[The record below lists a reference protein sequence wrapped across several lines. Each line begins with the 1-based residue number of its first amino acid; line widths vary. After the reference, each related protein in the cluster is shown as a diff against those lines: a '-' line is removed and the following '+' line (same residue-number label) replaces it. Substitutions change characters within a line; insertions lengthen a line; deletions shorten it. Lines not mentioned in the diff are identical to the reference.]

1 MTDIEIK
8 YEHGSM
14 VVHLENF
21 LSDGKISKVR
31 KLLKVIRQSYTPEC
45 EDQIKE
51 FVTQRVTNKEQFH
64 SDQVALAGKITN
76 IESNIDQLER
86 RLKGATISRN
96 AFKKSTPIHK
106 NKDWEMWNEQVSY
119 IRESLRESKKI
130 LAAVNREYKQNI
142 KDRSFYK
149 KVIEEIT

>member
-21 LSDGKISKVR
+21 LSDGKITKVR

-51 FVTQRVTNKEQFH
+51 FVMQRVTNKEQFH

-96 AFKKSTPIHK
+96 AFKKSTQIHK
-106 NKDWEMWNEQVSY
+106 NKDWEMWNEQIIS
-119 IRESLRESKKI
+119 IRESLRESKNF
-130 LAAVNREYKQNI
+130 LAAVNREYKQNV
-142 KDRSFYK
+142 KDRAFYK

>member
-21 LSDGKISKVR
+21 LSDGKITKVR

-51 FVTQRVTNKEQFH
+51 FVMQRVKNKEQFH

-96 AFKKSTPIHK
+96 AFKKSTQIHK
-106 NKDWEMWNEQVSY
+106 NKDWEMWNEQIIS
-119 IRESLRESKKI
+119 IRESLRESKNF
-130 LAAVNREYKQNI
+130 LAAVNREYKQNV
-142 KDRSFYK
+142 KDRAFYK

>member
-21 LSDGKISKVR
+21 LSDGKITKVR
-31 KLLKVIRQSYTPEC
+31 KLLKVIRQSYIPEC

-51 FVTQRVTNKEQFH
+51 FVMQRVTNKEQFH

-86 RLKGATISRN
+86 RLKAAMISRN
-96 AFKKSTPIHK
+96 ALKKSTPIHK
-106 NKDWEMWNEQVSY
+106 NNDWEVWNEQVNS
-119 IRESLRESKKI
+119 IRKSLRESKKI

-142 KDRSFYK
+142 KDRAFYK

>member
-21 LSDGKISKVR
+21 LSDGKITKVR

-51 FVTQRVTNKEQFH
+51 FVMQRVTNKEQFH

-76 IESNIDQLER
+76 IESNIDKLER

-96 AFKKSTPIHK
+96 AFKKSTQIHK
-106 NKDWEMWNEQVSY
+106 NKDWEMWNEQIIS

-130 LAAVNREYKQNI
+130 LAAVNREYKQNV
-142 KDRSFYK
+142 KDRAFYK

>member
-21 LSDGKISKVR
+21 LSDGKITKVR

-51 FVTQRVTNKEQFH
+51 FVMQRITNKEQFH
-64 SDQVALAGKITN
+64 SDHVALA
-76 IESNIDQLER
+76 
-86 RLKGATISRN
+86 GATISRN

-106 NKDWEMWNEQVSY
+106 NKDWEMWNEQVIS

-130 LAAVNREYKQNI
+130 LTSVNREYKQNI
-142 KDRSFYK
+142 KDRAFYK

>member
-21 LSDGKISKVR
+21 LSDGKITKVR

-51 FVTQRVTNKEQFH
+51 FVMQRVTNKEQFH
-64 SDQVALAGKITN
+64 SDQVALAGKNTN

-96 AFKKSTPIHK
+96 AFKKSTQIHK
-106 NKDWEMWNEQVSY
+106 NKDWEMWNEQIIS

-130 LAAVNREYKQNI
+130 LAAVNREYKQNV
-142 KDRSFYK
+142 KDRAFYK

>member
-21 LSDGKISKVR
+21 SSDGKITKVR

-51 FVTQRVTNKEQFH
+51 FVMQRVTNKEQFH

-96 AFKKSTPIHK
+96 AFKKSTQIHK
-106 NKDWEMWNEQVSY
+106 NKDWEMWNEQIIS

-130 LAAVNREYKQNI
+130 LAAVNREYKQNV
-142 KDRSFYK
+142 KDRAFYK

>member
-21 LSDGKISKVR
+21 LSDGKITKVR

-45 EDQIKE
+45 EDQIIE
-51 FVTQRVTNKEQFH
+51 FVMQRVTNKEQFH

-96 AFKKSTPIHK
+96 AFKKSTQIHK
-106 NKDWEMWNEQVSY
+106 NKDWEMWNEQIIS

-130 LAAVNREYKQNI
+130 LAAVNREYKQNV
-142 KDRSFYK
+142 KDRAFYK

>member
-21 LSDGKISKVR
+21 LSDGKITKVR

-51 FVTQRVTNKEQFH
+51 FVMQRVTNKEQFH

-96 AFKKSTPIHK
+96 AFKKSTQIHK
-106 NKDWEMWNEQVSY
+106 NKDWEMWNEQIIS

-130 LAAVNREYKQNI
+130 LAAVNREYKQNV
-142 KDRSFYK
+142 KDRAFYK

>member
-21 LSDGKISKVR
+21 LSDGKITKVR

-51 FVTQRVTNKEQFH
+51 FVMQRVTNKEQFH

-96 AFKKSTPIHK
+96 
-106 NKDWEMWNEQVSY
+106 EQVIS
-119 IRESLRESKKI
+119 IRKSLRESKKI
-130 LAAVNREYKQNI
+130 LTAVNREYKQNI
-142 KDRSFYK
+142 KDRVFYK